1 MSRPASSHDS
11 TPQTPGEELANSLT
25 HGLGV
30 ALAIAGLVVMVV
42 FAAKRGTARDV
53 VGASIFGST
62 LILLYLMSTLYHAF
76 RGPRVKLVFKIFDH
90 SAIFLLIA
98 GTYTPFCLSA
108 LGRLRPGWGW
118 TLFGL
123 AWGLAVL
130 GIVFK
135 AVFYARLAKQL
146 FRPPAVDHLHALPSD
161 TDMDP
166 VFAKRMG
173 WISTVIYLAMGWLI
187 VVPIIA
193 GVIAGVP
200 IGKVLSPHGLY
211 WLFGGGLFYSLGA
224 AVYSLEKLRF
234 HHALWHLFVVGGSAC
249 HVFAVLFHVIPGK
262 G

>member
-1 MSRPASSHDS
+1 MSRTASFSEPHA
-11 TPQTPGEELANSLT
+11 QTRGEELANSLT
-25 HGLGV
+25 HGLGA
-30 ALAIAGLVVMVV
+30 ALAIAGLVLMVV
-42 FAAKRGTARDV
+42 FAARNGTARDV
-53 VGASIFGST
+53 VGAAIFGSS

-76 RGPRVKLVFKIFDH
+76 RGRRVKLIFKIFDH
-90 SAIFLLIA
+90 SAIFMLIA

-108 LGRLRPGWGW
+108 LGRIRPAWGW

-146 FRPPAVDHLHALPSD
+146 FRPPAVDHLHARPSD

-166 VFAKRMG
+166 VFVKRMG
-173 WISTVIYLAMGWLI
+173 WISTCIYLAMGWLI
-187 VVPIIA
+187 IVPILMAFLTGMPMGKILSLH
-193 GVIAGVP
+193 GV
-200 IGKVLSPHGLY
+200 Y

-224 AVYSLEKLRF
+224 GVYSLEKLRY
-234 HHALWHLFVVGGSAC
+234 HHALWHLFVIGGSAC

-262 G
+262 

>member
-1 MSRPASSHDS
+1 MALIHDS
-11 TPQTPGEELANSLT
+11 TPQTSGEELANSLT

-30 ALAIAGLVVMVV
+30 VLSIAALVVMVV
-42 FAAKRGTARDV
+42 FASISPRGTARDV
-53 VGASIFGST
+53 VGVSIFGSS

-76 RGPRVKLVFKIFDH
+76 RGRRVKLVFKIFDH
-90 SAIFLLIA
+90 SAIFMLIA

-108 LGRLRPGWGW
+108 LTRAHPGWGW
-118 TLFGL
+118 TLFGMV
-123 AWGLAVL
+123 WGLAVL

-135 AVFYARLAKQL
+135 AVFYAKLAKQA

-166 VFAKRMG
+166 AFAKRMG
-173 WISTVIYLAMGWLI
+173 WISTVIYLLMGWLI
-187 VVPIIA
+187 VIAAKPLGQSVPT
-193 GVIAGVP
+193 
-200 IGKVLSPHGLY
+200 HGLY
-211 WLFGGGLFYSLGA
+211 WLFAGGAFYSLGA

-234 HHALWHLFVVGGSAC
+234 HHAIWHLFVMGGSAC

>member
-1 MSRPASSHDS
+1 MSRTGSIPEFSS
-11 TPQTPGEELANSLT
+11 QTRGEELANSLT
-25 HGLGV
+25 HGLGT
-30 ALAIAGLVVMVV
+30 ALSIAGLVLMVV
-42 FAAKRGTARDV
+42 FAARSGTARDV
-53 VGASIFGST
+53 VGAAIFGSS

-76 RGPRVKLVFKIFDH
+76 RGRRVKLVFKIFDH
-90 SAIFLLIA
+90 SAIFMLIA

-108 LGRLRPGWGW
+108 LGRIRPAWGW

-123 AWGLAVL
+123 AWGLAAL

-166 VFAKRMG
+166 RFVKRMG
-173 WISTVIYLAMGWLI
+173 WISTCIYLAMGWLI
-187 VVPIIA
+187 IVPILMAFLTGMPMGRILSLH
-193 GVIAGVP
+193 GV
-200 IGKVLSPHGLY
+200 Y

-224 AVYSLEKLRF
+224 GVYSLEKLRY
-234 HHALWHLFVVGGSAC
+234 HHALWYLFVIGGSAC

-262 G
+262 